1 MKAWQF
7 LVPVSLAAALAMVPQ
22 DPAPQSPANP
32 DAARADQT
40 AIVPMSELKYMTP
53 QGQPATLSARNV
65 VEIRLF
71 EDHPH
76 NIRLELIYEN
86 GDYSMID
93 ATEFHLL
100 RSSGTTREVKLV
112 RSKLGHMRFPRLL

>member
-1 MKAWQF
+1 VKAWKF
-7 LVPVSLAAALAMVPQ
+7 LVPVSVAAALAMVPQ
-22 DPAPQSPANP
+22 DPAPQSPAST
-32 DAARADQT
+32 DQV
-40 AIVPMSELKYMTP
+40 AIVPVSEFKYTTL
-53 QGQPATLSARNV
+53 QGADRVLSARNV

-93 ATEFHLL
+93 ATEFHVL
-100 RSSGTTREVKLV
+100 RSGTTREVKLV
-112 RSKLGHMRFPRLL
+112 RGKLARMRFPRLP